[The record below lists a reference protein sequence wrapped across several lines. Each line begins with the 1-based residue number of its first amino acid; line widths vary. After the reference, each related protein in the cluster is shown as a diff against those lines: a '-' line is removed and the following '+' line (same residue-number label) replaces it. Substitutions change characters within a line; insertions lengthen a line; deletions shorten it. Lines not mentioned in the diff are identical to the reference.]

1 MDGLS
6 GILLR
11 ADGYVSRERVA
22 VAPAFEGRIA
32 QVLVRPGDHVEKGQ
46 KIAVV
51 KSVAISRTLAD
62 LAAEKARLM
71 SKIAQLQAR
80 SQVIVNTLPLAN
92 SSAAQTAT
100 YLNELNQAHANGLA
114 LNKSLQA
121 MTSASLSASEHVA
134 SLQAEQAALSI
145 ELDANRLALA
155 QAASAYS
162 DLSANYADGALYAS
176 VSGDIGA
183 SVASAGQALST
194 GGGGIADIYTGESF
208 VLAYVPDSYF
218 LNILE
223 GQTVGVFARNEI
235 VNGRIDRILPLTET
249 LPNDLQAPN
258 RMLERGRLVR
268 IALKEP
274 NQLPVDQR
282 VQVTT
287 CFQNDCHVGVLHAAV
302 TQTRTV
308 LATWVESKVKQ
319 VADAIARWNLS
330 ELRQEFGH
338 LPEVVHHSRVAEEAS
353 RFSFANVIEAITRK
367 MVRHHPQAFGSKAEP
382 SMTPPE
388 LVQLGESTD
397 GALATSV
404 GSMPT
409 K

>member
-1 MDGLS
+1 MTDQAIRVDGALSASRLSWKRLRRLGLYCGLLVSAVGGTVFYMDGGFS

-71 SKIAQLQAR
+71 SKIAELQAR
-80 SQVIVNTLPLAN
+80 RQVIVDTLPLAK

-100 YLNELNQAHANGLA
+100 YLNDLSQARSMGLT
-114 LNKSLQA
+114 LNKSVQE
-121 MTSASLSASEHVA
+121 MTAASLAASERVA
-134 SLQAEQAALSI
+134 SLQAEQASLSI
-145 ELDANRLALA
+145 ELDADRLALA
-155 QAASAYS
+155 QAASAYD
-162 DLSANYADGALYAS
+162 DLSATYADGALYAA

-183 SVASAGQALST
+183 SVALAGQALST
-194 GGGGIADIYTGESF
+194 GGGGVADIYTGESF
-208 VLAYVPDSYF
+208 VLAYVPDSYL
-218 LNILE
+218 LNVSE
-223 GQTVGVFARNEI
+223 GQAVGVSARNAV
-235 VNGRIDRILPLTET
+235 VNGRIDRILPLSEA

-268 IALKEP
+268 VALNEP

-287 CFQNDCHVGVLHAAV
+287 CFQTDCHVGVLQVALERTH
-302 TQTRTV
+302 TV
-308 LATWVESKVKQ
+308 LDRLFAALTLARSKVQKL
-319 VADAIARWNLS
+319 A
-330 ELRQEFGH
+330 
-338 LPEVVHHSRVAEEAS
+338 
-353 RFSFANVIEAITRK
+353 
-367 MVRHHPQAFGSKAEP
+367 
-382 SMTPPE
+382 
-388 LVQLGESTD
+388 QLGEFSY
-397 GALATSV
+397 GALATSFGRV
-404 GSMPT
+404 SR

>member
-80 SQVIVNTLPLAN
+80 RRVIIDTLPLAK

-100 YLNELNQAHANGLA
+100 YLNDLSQARANGLT
-114 LNKSLQA
+114 LNKSLQT
-121 MTSASLSASEHVA
+121 MTSASLSANEHVA
-134 SLQAEQAALSI
+134 GLQAEQASLSV

-155 QAASAYS
+155 QAASAYD
-162 DLSANYADGALYAS
+162 DLSGTYAEGALYAP

-194 GGGGIADIYTGESF
+194 GEGGGVADIYTGESF
-208 VLAYVPDSYF
+208 VLAYVPDSYL
-218 LNILE
+218 LNISE
-223 GQTVGVFARNEI
+223 GQTVGVRARNEV

-268 IALKEP
+268 VALKEP

-287 CFQNDCHVGVLHAAV
+287 CFQTDCHVGVVHAALERTHTILVQVTTCFQTDCHVEVLHAALKR
-302 TQTRTV
+302 TLTV
-308 LATWVESKVKQ
+308 LDRVFATLV
-319 VADAIARWNLS
+319 
-330 ELRQEFGH
+330 
-338 LPEVVHHSRVAEEAS
+338 
-353 RFSFANVIEAITRK
+353 
-367 MVRHHPQAFGSKAEP
+367 GSKAKKP
-382 SMTPPE
+382 
-388 LVQLGESTD
+388 VQLGESAG
-397 GALATSV
+397 GALATSFGW
-404 GSMPT
+404 GST